1 MKVLIAHSAM
11 HLLLFRA
18 VCRVRLTNTA
28 GLLHDAPDVAAD
40 VAILCSYSSPVEVEP
55 AGVSSLSPT
64 ELDVTEAGLQ
74 YSCGRLRDA
83 DASSRVLATDERPS

>member
-1 MKVLIAHSAM
+1 MS
-11 HLLLFRA
+11 
-18 VCRVRLTNTA
+18 
-28 GLLHDAPDVAAD
+28 HDAPDATAD
-40 VAILCSYSSPVEVEP
+40 FATLCSYSGPVEVES

-83 DASSRVLATDERPS
+83 DAEVGSRVLATDEGHS